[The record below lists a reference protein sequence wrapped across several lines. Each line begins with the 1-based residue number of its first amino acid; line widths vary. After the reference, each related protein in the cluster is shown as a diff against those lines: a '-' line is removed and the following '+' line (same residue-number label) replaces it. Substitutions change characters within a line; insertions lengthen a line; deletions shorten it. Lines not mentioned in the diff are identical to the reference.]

1 MALRLLARLTGFIW
15 AVALALLALG
25 IAMYCLD
32 GLVSLGSARPDR
44 LAHLVTVRE
53 EVGRFLHRLEAS
65 GHVASLAFACGAAA
79 LIAGLALGRGLLRPP
94 RQRLALLDAPDDG
107 ELGARR
113 RALRQIAKTLAADAE
128 GVEDVRR
135 VALALR
141 RNGAGGRLRLDVTLA
156 SGGEASVSTEA
167 IEAALAPVCE
177 PFKLERRVYARAARE
192 RVESSR

>member
-1 MALRLLARLTGFIW
+1 MVLRLLVRLTGFIW

-32 GLVSLGSARPDR
+32 GLVSLGGARPDR
-44 LAHLVTVRE
+44 LVHLVRVRE

-65 GHVASLAFACGAAA
+65 GHLASLAFACGAAA

-94 RQRLALLDAPDDG
+94 RQRLALLDAPEDG

-113 RALRQIAKTLAADAE
+113 RALRQIAKTLTADAE

-177 PFKLERRVYARAARE
+177 PFKLERRVHARAARE